1 MPKLIV
7 CNKELGHTMF
17 ALVNGIMTIGRGSE
31 AELSLPN
38 VSVSREHARIHIDG
52 DTVQIEDLESRNK
65 TIINGEAITKAT
77 LKSGD
82 EILLGK
88 YLLIFLNDD
97 RSNQFFRGRYTGY
110 MKTYEPRGNF
120 NEDSTFAISPAQM
133 LRMQRE
139 QTMIRNAKVVSIV
152 NPSKFW
158 HPEDRT
164 LTFGGDGMI
173 PVEGWLHSGVV
184 ADLTWDG
191 QNHVVHKLARLAK
204 VLVNDKPITSQA
216 LKDGDRFRI
225 GSTRLR
231 YESPDA

>member
-7 CNKELGHTMF
+7 CNKELGHTVF
-17 ALVNGIMTIGRGSE
+17 ALEDGLITIGRGNE

-38 VSVSREHARIHIDG
+38 VSVSREHARIHTDG

-77 LKSGD
+77 LKCGD

-88 YLLIFLNDD
+88 YLLIYLDDD

-110 MKTYEPRGNF
+110 MKAYEPRGNF

-139 QTMIRNAKVVSIV
+139 QTIIRNAKVVSIA

-173 PVEGWLHSGVV
+173 PVEGWLHSGIV

-191 QNHVVHKLARLAK
+191 QNHVIHKLARLAK
-204 VLVNDKPITSQA
+204 VLVNDKPVTSQA
-216 LKDGDRFRI
+216 LQDGDRIRI
-225 GSTRLR
+225 GSARLR